1 MADLVYLVT
10 FFKSFFSSLRHHSCF
25 EWTNPYFEN
34 SAVANQL
41 AIGLFTSRV
50 SRAGR
55 LTGQVSV
62 ERLLSWSQTDSN
74 QRSTAAGDGSDGVFL
89 VIWKA
94 AVSYGVA
101 FTRTCS
107 RGTIHV
113 PNSVKLQ
120 SIRTTVK
127 FNSLLGV
134 WPDLLTSQT
143 PV

>member
-62 ERLLSWSQTDSN
+62 ERTSAPLQLAMAVMES
-74 QRSTAAGDGSDGVFL
+74 FL
-89 VIWKA
+89 
-94 AVSYGVA
+94 
-101 FTRTCS
+101 
-107 RGTIHV
+107 
-113 PNSVKLQ
+113 
-120 SIRTTVK
+120 
-127 FNSLLGV
+127 
-134 WPDLLTSQT
+134 
-143 PV
+143 